1 MSKDCGF
8 GQDCG
13 EDNEW
18 KADVRGRSAFKN
30 RSTIEEEKIRLIL
43 RSNGQ
48 PFPSNTED
56 SDPSYV
62 VCLAHHVDKDLFIL
76 LAFNATTMPCRLV
89 RFNRDGEVVESNT
102 ETNKFTWSKVDAALM
117 VAAVNKCRDSGC
129 AYFVTDA
136 TESGCSNNCSNE
148 RSMGTVNMKS
158 EEANGD
164 DMCDE
169 GRGDEASDTCLREKY
184 MSFGEGDCLCLVPMN
199 QRVKVTLNYASDEQ
213 EEMCDEEDSDYE
225 LSDDEL
231 SDDEGYTDKVEMK
244 EYKAIRSVIL
254 NELLGNGAGG
264 VNNFRHPDPNFL
276 LPLSRS
282 ISKELKR
289 WRYLC
294 NHVPAKS
301 DWPDLPSVSESERD
315 EMINEKDE
323 DEDDDKMSDQEK
335 REFDEIV
342 SKRNSPIAE
351 SVEHCQS
358 CMMKMESLL
367 RTLTETNN
375 PTVISYSSYE
385 LCKEGVAALATLE
398 HMQQNYPIRWLD
410 CHETLR
416 DLETTCYDA
425 SDNIKDSLMTW
436 LDEQEEEK
444 EDTVEMEEDDGYSD
458 VAKKLVDVWLKDDK
472 TLLKTLSNVVTTIE
486 QCIQAGQQS
495 LQKALDCIES
505 EYATVSLLKKD
516 SERITELN
524 VARLVKLWNM
534 PWSDDEEEVVV
545 EEEQTWHQDALSPGW
560 SKDDL
565 ESHLSFGWCI
575 SEHEESLVMSFI
587 VDHVTLTTSLTKCLT
602 STNGSGLMSSQS
614 QFNSF
619 WSKKI
624 QPIIDNTVGSIESFL
639 ESGDI
644 RNASIML
651 ICCLRV
657 FCDKDIWLNVRS
669 RYNDYDGSSVSNEVT
684 TSKFLEACRTYDSY
698 AVKVA
703 LAYFDTEFPQREAGG
718 HFFLDALRS
727 GFMYAPYDASGKW
740 KMSMHLLFTSLQL
753 VPY

>member
-1 MSKDCGF
+1 
-8 GQDCG
+8 
-13 EDNEW
+13 
-18 KADVRGRSAFKN
+18 
-30 RSTIEEEKIRLIL
+30 
-43 RSNGQ
+43 
-48 PFPSNTED
+48 
-56 SDPSYV
+56 
-62 VCLAHHVDKDLFIL
+62 
-76 LAFNATTMPCRLV
+76 
-89 RFNRDGEVVESNT
+89 
-102 ETNKFTWSKVDAALM
+102 
-117 VAAVNKCRDSGC
+117 
-129 AYFVTDA
+129 
-136 TESGCSNNCSNE
+136 
-148 RSMGTVNMKS
+148 
-158 EEANGD
+158 
-164 DMCDE
+164 
-169 GRGDEASDTCLREKY
+169 

-495 LQKALDCIES
+495 FQKALDCIES

-524 VARLVKLWNM
+524 VARLVKL
-534 PWSDDEEEVVV
+534 
-545 EEEQTWHQDALSPGW
+545 
-560 SKDDL
+560 
-565 ESHLSFGWCI
+565 
-575 SEHEESLVMSFI
+575 
-587 VDHVTLTTSLTKCLT
+587 
-602 STNGSGLMSSQS
+602 NGSGLMSSQS